1 MTGESEYTP
10 PRVWQWN
17 KENGGQFAHINR
29 PIAGPPTTYRSAN
42 TRYSFIV
49 GHAVASK

>member
-29 PIAGPPTTYRSAN
+29 PIAGPTHDHALP
-42 TRYSFIV
+42 V
-49 GHAVASK
+49 GKHPVQL

>member
-17 KENGGQFAHINR
+17 KENGGQFAQINR
-29 PIAGPPTTYRSAN
+29 PIAGPTHD
-42 TRYSFIV
+42 
-49 GHAVASK
+49 HAL